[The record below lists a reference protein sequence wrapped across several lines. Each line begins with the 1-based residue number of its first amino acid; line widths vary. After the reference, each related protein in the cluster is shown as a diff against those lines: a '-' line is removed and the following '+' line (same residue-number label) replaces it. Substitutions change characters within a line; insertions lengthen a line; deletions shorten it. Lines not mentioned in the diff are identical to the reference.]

1 MSLVLLSEIENPTLR
16 GAMKNR
22 SPLIFQNFR
31 RIWHLTDDQ
40 QVVEVSKD
48 RSLHLAGKV
57 RHWGY

>member
-31 RIWHLTDDQ
+31 RIWHITDDQ

-48 RSLHLAGKV
+48 RSLHLSG
-57 RHWGY
+57 